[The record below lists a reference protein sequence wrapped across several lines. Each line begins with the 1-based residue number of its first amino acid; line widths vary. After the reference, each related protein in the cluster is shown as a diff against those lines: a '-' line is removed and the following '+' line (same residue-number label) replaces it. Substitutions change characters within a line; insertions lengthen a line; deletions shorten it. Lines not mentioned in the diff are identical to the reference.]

1 MWVSVLSSASSNSKN
16 HHKSLVEQCRQ
27 VQVKTE
33 EMGEGGGGGLKDASR
48 VRSGAGE
55 GEIVRWAAF
64 LSAEVM
70 AEW

>member
-1 MWVSVLSSASSNSKN
+1 MLSSASSNSKN

-33 EMGEGGGGGLKDASR
+33 EMGGGLKDASR
-48 VRSGAGE
+48 VRSGAEE